1 MNIPVHENNY
11 QMIGRISG
19 PFGIKG
25 EVKVILSDINPDIL
39 VGNKIKCIVDKTKQ
53 ILTPVKYRVIAGGLA
68 FRFLEI
74 PDRNVAETYPK
85 SSLSISINDIP
96 ETQYDDEG
104 EFLEDF
110 IGFSI
115 KIEHDDHIIGT
126 FDNIYNFG
134 AGDILELKY
143 PDDKTV
149 MIPVI
154 DDMIIDIDTEKQ
166 VIILSSNAKSYL
178 SI

>member
-1 MNIPVHENNY
+1 MTVLVPANDY
-11 QMIGRISG
+11 QIIGRISG

-25 EVKVILSDINPDIL
+25 EMKVILSDIDPNIL
-39 VGNKIKCIVDKTKQ
+39 TDNKIKCIVDKTKQ
-53 ILTPVKYRVIAGGLA
+53 ILTPVKYRVIANGLA

-85 SSLSISINDIP
+85 SSLSILISDIP
-96 ETQYDDEG
+96 ETEYDDDEG

-115 KIEHDDHIIGT
+115 KIEHDDNIIGT
-126 FDNIYNFG
+126 LDNIYNFG

-143 PDDKTV
+143 D
-149 MIPVI
+149 
-154 DDMIIDIDTEKQ
+154 
-166 VIILSSNAKSYL
+166 Y
-178 SI
+178 